1 MHCGCAPVNPSA
13 AEIPLRAEFQMG
25 RTSMPGVSLTT
36 ARCHRVLSDS
46 SSCTTPHPCTPS
58 QSTLTTR
65 TSTISANP
73 VPTLPCP
80 RPPALSSHLPFL
92 PAPYPLPRPAPPNRR
107 AVLLNLRYNECL
119 MTFHNASG
127 AGTNAELFLTG
138 SDAQAARLAAGGA
151 CTNISF
157 RTGEQPVAADRAGQ
171 GLGTAL
177 GCSLPGS
184 LPVLA
189 AWPAYHC
196 AAPVLDPLPPPAA
209 PPPPLLLQARA
220 LH

>member
-1 MHCGCAPVNPSA
+1 MRVVWIGCGGCGLWTAHLCPAPAPACMHCGCAPVNPSA

-127 AGTNAELFLTG
+127 AGT
-138 SDAQAARLAAGGA
+138 SARIP
-151 CTNISF
+151 T
-157 RTGEQPVAADRAGQ
+157 
-171 GLGTAL
+171 
-177 GCSLPGS
+177 
-184 LPVLA
+184 
-189 AWPAYHC
+189 C
-196 AAPVLDPLPPPAA
+196 AAVTACLPACLA
-209 PPPPLLLQARA
+209 PCSQLTFHQ
-220 LH
+220 